1 MSLSRRNQRAEDRRS
16 HGGSEAGEAG
26 SGPDAPAVRHV
37 LDVDDL
43 STAEILNVLNRAK
56 ADDRVNTLEGRGV
69 ALYFQKPS
77 ARTRHSAELAVV
89 QLSGHPV
96 TVTDTEVGIDTRE
109 SAEDLARTLACYH
122 AIIGARVFDHRILER
137 MAAVS
142 PVPVVNLLSDRAHP
156 LQALA
161 DLLTIHDEFGSFEGR
176 TVAYVGDANNVASS
190 LALGVGRT
198 GVGFRIASPPG
209 YGFGEDRLARL
220 RAAGTEV
227 HSFEDPRAAVAGA
240 DVVYTDV
247 WASMGQEEEAAQR
260 AQDFAGYTVTPELM
274 DVAAPHAVFLHC
286 LPARR
291 GEEVAAEVI
300 DGPRSRVWPQAANR
314 MRAARGLF
322 RWLTGPPGPTPEQ
335 AVRPLTK
342 RGAVTVKGRRR

>member
-1 MSLSRRNQRAEDRRS
+1 MSLFGRKQRPEDRPRPGTES
-16 HGGSEAGEAG
+16 GEAEA
-26 SGPDAPAVRHV
+26 APAAPAARHV

-43 STAEILNVLNRAK
+43 SDAELLDVLNRSEPGH
-56 ADDRVNTLEGRGV
+56 RSNTLEARGV

-89 QLSGHPV
+89 LLSGHPV
-96 TVTDTEVGIDTRE
+96 TLTDQEVGIDARE

-161 DLLTIHDEFGSFEGR
+161 DLLTIHQIFGSFEGR
-176 TVAYVGDANNVASS
+176 SVAYVGDANNVASS
-190 LALGVGRT
+190 LALAAGRT
-198 GVGFRIASPPG
+198 GVAFRIASPDG
-209 YGFGEDRLARL
+209 YGFNEDQLARL
-220 RAAGTEV
+220 RAAGAEV
-227 HSFEDPRAAVAGA
+227 HGSDDPREAVAGA
-240 DVVYTDV
+240 DAVYTDV
-247 WASMGQEEEAAQR
+247 WASMGQEAEAEQR
-260 AQDFAGYTVTPELM
+260 RQDFAGFTVTSGLM
-274 DVAAPHAVFLHC
+274 GAAAPHAVFLHC

-300 DGPRSRVWPQAANR
+300 DGPRSRVWQQAANR
-314 MRAARGLF
+314 LGAAKGLF
-322 RWLTGPPGPTPEQ
+322 SWLSGPITGQPSRGP
-335 AVRPLTK
+335 
-342 RGAVTVKGRRR
+342 

>member
-1 MSLSRRNQRAEDRRS
+1 MI
-16 HGGSEAGEAG
+16 
-26 SGPDAPAVRHV
+26 PVRHV

-43 STAEILNVLNRAK
+43 SAAELAEVLSRAQIG
-56 ADDRVNTLEGRGV
+56 DPDRVLEGRGV

-96 TVTDTEVGIDTRE
+96 TVTDQEVGIDTRE

-122 AIIGARVFDHRILER
+122 AIIGVRVFDHNILER

-161 DLLTIHDEFGSFEGR
+161 DLLTVAEVFDSLEGC

-190 LALGVGRT
+190 LALAAGRT
-198 GVGFRIASPPG
+198 GVGFHIASPPG
-209 YGFGEDRLARL
+209 YGFDETQSARL
-220 RAAGTEV
+220 QAAGAEV

-240 DVVYTDV
+240 DAVYTDV

-260 AQDFAGYTVTPELM
+260 RQDFAGFTVTTELM

-300 DGPRSRVWPQAANR
+300 DGPRSRVWQQAANR
-314 MRAARGLF
+314 FHAAKGLF
-322 RWLTGPPGPTPEQ
+322 WWLTGPAMSQ
-335 AVRPLTK
+335 APRKETS
-342 RGAVTVKGRRR
+342 T